1 LERLV
6 EFLLSRGGAIVLEVE
21 SAHQLSCFFGGLAQ
35 FAFHGLNALRG
46 VGDPCLK
53 FSDMVVHLGGV
64 VPLAD

>member
-1 LERLV
+1 
-6 EFLLSRGGAIVLEVE
+6 
-21 SAHQLSCFFGGLAQ
+21 
-35 FAFHGLNALRG
+35 LRG